1 MAEEQLIPINI
12 TIADRTY
19 RIRTSPED
27 EEVVRKTLK
36 IINDKIVE
44 FKDGSNKTT
53 HRFGLTDKNVF
64 AQNLAQLKTD
74 VEALAKMSPEE
85 IAASLES
92 EEGIKPELAAIAQAT
107 RLNFLEGRIDQE
119 VLLNSFLSLAQ

>member
-44 FKDGSNKTT
+44 FKTQFAGKDMQDYIAMVVIWYATQSASENKS
-53 HRFGLTDKNVF
+53 GILPE
-64 AQNLAQLKTD
+64 ALLENLRRMEAQLDK
-74 VEALAKMSPEE
+74 ALIPA
-85 IAASLES
+85 L
-92 EEGIKPELAAIAQAT
+92 
-107 RLNFLEGRIDQE
+107 
-119 VLLNSFLSLAQ
+119 